1 MRLVVPIVD
10 EQHRDHVVFYDTDWE
25 FYEAVSRQLSD
36 VPTRVNFDGSTL
48 EIMTLSIEHE
58 ELKHLIG
65 RIIGEIASEFEVDIR
80 SGGSATLKLSTRKK
94 GLEADEC
101 FWVQHGPQMRGVAR
115 LDLSIHPP
123 PDLVVE
129 VDVTHAVV
137 DREAVYASIGVPEMW
152 HYDKQTLLTGWQL
165 VDGNWSRIE
174 NSVAFPAIHISDLNL
189 FIQALPTRGET
200 AIIKEVRT
208 WLRTL
213 PR

>member
-1 MRLVVPIVD
+1 MRLVVPIVGQD
-10 EQHRDHVVFYDTDWE
+10 HRDHVVFYDTDWD
-25 FYEAVSRQLSD
+25 FYEAVSRQLQD

-58 ELKHLIG
+58 VLKHLIG
-65 RIIGEIASEFEVDIR
+65 RIVGEIASEFDREIQ
-80 SGGSATLKLSTRKK
+80 SGGSATLKQSSRQK

-101 FWVQHGPQMRGVAR
+101 FWVQNSSAMRGIAR

-129 VDVTHAVV
+129 VDITHAVV

-152 HYDKQTLLTGWQL
+152 HYDKQTSLTGWQL
-165 VDGNWSRIE
+165 IDGNWSRIE
-174 NSVAFPAIHISDLNL
+174 KSVAFPSIRVSDLNP
-189 FIQALPTRGET
+189 FIGGLTSHGET
-200 AIIKEVRT
+200 AIIKDLRA